1 MPAPSDF
8 GDGTTIIEAATPSHA
23 HAHGAHVPP
32 GGSSGRG
39 KGVDTSSAAKTSSG
53 YRDSSTFA
61 KTTDYFS
68 EERPF
73 VVLIGKSGVIGALR
87 QLDEHLRN
95 VRMNSFLIL
104 TPPSFFTLVIFRR
117 QLILCVCWLQSG
129 HNKIISDKVCEL

>member
-8 GDGTTIIEAATPSHA
+8 GDGTTIIEAATPSRA

-32 GGSSGRG
+32 GGSVGRG
-39 KGVDTSSAAKTSSG
+39 KGSGVETSSAEKTSG

-73 VVLIGKSGVIGALR
+73 VVLIEKDGVIGALR
-87 QLDEHLRN
+87 RLDEHLR
-95 VRMNSFLIL
+95 
-104 TPPSFFTLVIFRR
+104 
-117 QLILCVCWLQSG
+117 
-129 HNKIISDKVCEL
+129 KVCMNFLFYFYPPHSSRSSSADN